1 MITLRPHTDLKGDG
15 ATAVLR
21 STSACPAFHK
31 DGRSEKGMF
40 SRLTATRTYNEA
52 RASTALASLILDGL
66 VSTFLVFLDLVF
78 HFNLKLTHHVDTIF
92 IQQKQGAGISLRDR
106 LLHVGDAGQDC
117 GMCRP

>member
-1 MITLRPHTDLKGDG
+1 
-15 ATAVLR
+15 
-21 STSACPAFHK
+21 
-31 DGRSEKGMF
+31 MF

-92 IQQKQGAGISLRDR
+92 I
-106 LLHVGDAGQDC
+106 
-117 GMCRP
+117 